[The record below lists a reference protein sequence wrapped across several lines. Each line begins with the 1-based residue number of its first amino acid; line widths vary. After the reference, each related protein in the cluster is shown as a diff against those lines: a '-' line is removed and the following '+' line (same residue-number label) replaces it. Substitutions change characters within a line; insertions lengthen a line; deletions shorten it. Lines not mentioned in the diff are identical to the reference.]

1 MYIHTCF
8 QFIHLLSQSTLSI
21 DPASVYCRGVKIPAL
36 NDSRYIGLSVYNVV
50 ITSVIVVTMAN
61 AVWERVTLAFVLI
74 ASLIIMSTTTTLCL
88 LFLPKVRSRSPIR
101 RPSDWF
107 G

>member
-1 MYIHTCF
+1 MTQRITT
-8 QFIHLLSQSTLSI
+8 SQS
-21 DPASVYCRGVKIPAL
+21 YCSGRLVCSRGVKIPAL

-74 ASLIIMSTTTTLCL
+74 SSLIIMSTTTTLCL
-88 LFLPKVRSRSPIR
+88 LFLPKVSGER
-101 RPSDWF
+101 
-107 G
+107 